1 MALTVQVEL
10 TSVKPVQKVTTA
22 QLVCHRRLFARQD
35 FTREL
40 ALASV
45 LSALLAPT
53 AKKVWRVHR
62 HVCKVNTATG
72 AKVSAQRA
80 LLATSASLRQ

>member
-1 MALTVQVEL
+1 MALTVRAEL

-35 FTREL
+35 FTQEL

-45 LSALLAPT
+45 LSALLVPT
-53 AKKVWRVHR
+53 VKKVWRVHQ
-62 HVCKVNTATG
+62 HVCKGNTVTG